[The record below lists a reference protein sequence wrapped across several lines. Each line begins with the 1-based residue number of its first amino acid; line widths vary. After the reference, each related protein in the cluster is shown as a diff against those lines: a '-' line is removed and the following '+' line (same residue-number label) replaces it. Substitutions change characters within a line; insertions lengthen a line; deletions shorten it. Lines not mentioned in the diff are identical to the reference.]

1 MGQVPTA
8 PLLLVG
14 SGRLARHLG
23 HYFSLEGVEYETW
36 SRGCGVDLA
45 VAASGR
51 RVLLCIPDDAI
62 EPLLVAYADARVAL
76 WVHCSGCLVSEHAVG
91 LHPLFTFAPDRLETL
106 DVYRSIQFVGER
118 GRPGLRDVLPE
129 LHNPYVAIEPSF
141 KPLYHALCVLG
152 GNLTTLLWRTIRAEA
167 DQIGVP
173 PDAMAPYLE
182 AVVRNLWASNQP
194 LTGPLARGDR
204 ATVARNR
211 EALTGGP
218 LAAVYDAFC
227 ELFESTRH
235 SDGHAKRSP

>member
-23 HYFSLEGVEYETW
+23 YYFSLEGVQYETW
-36 SRGCGVDLA
+36 SRGCGVELA
-45 VAASGR
+45 AAVTGR

-62 EPLLVAYADARVAL
+62 EPLLDACAGFPVAL
-76 WVHCSGCLVSEHAVG
+76 WIHCSGCLVSERAVG

-106 DVYRSIQFVGER
+106 EVYRSIQLVGER
-118 GRPGLRDVLPE
+118 GRPGVRDVLPE
-129 LHNPYVAIEPSF
+129 LQNPYVAIEPHL

-152 GNLTTLLWRTIRAEA
+152 GNFTTLLWSTIRAESE
-167 DQIGVP
+167 QIGVP

-182 AVVRNLWASNQP
+182 AVVRNLWASDQP
-194 LTGPLARGDR
+194 LTGPLARGDH

-211 EALTGGP
+211 QALADSP

-227 ELFESTRH
+227 ELFEST
-235 SDGHAKRSP
+235 AQANVQTKRSP

>member
-23 HYFSLEGVEYETW
+23 HYFSLEGVEHETW
-36 SRGCGVDLA
+36 SRACGVELA
-45 VAASGR
+45 AAAAGR

-62 EPLLVAYADARVAL
+62 EPFVGAHADVSVAV
-76 WVHCSGCLVSEHAVG
+76 WIHCSGCLVSERAVG

-106 DVYRSIQFVGER
+106 EVYRSIQLVGER
-118 GRPGLRDVLPE
+118 GRPGLREILPE
-129 LHNPYVAIEPSF
+129 LHNPYVAIEPPL

-152 GNLTTLLWRTIRAEA
+152 GNFTTLLWRTIRAESE
-167 DQIGVP
+167 QIGVP

-194 LTGPLARGDR
+194 LTGPLARADH

-211 EALTGGP
+211 EALTGSP

-227 ELFESTRH
+227 ELFERTAQTDLH
-235 SDGHAKRSP
+235 TERSP